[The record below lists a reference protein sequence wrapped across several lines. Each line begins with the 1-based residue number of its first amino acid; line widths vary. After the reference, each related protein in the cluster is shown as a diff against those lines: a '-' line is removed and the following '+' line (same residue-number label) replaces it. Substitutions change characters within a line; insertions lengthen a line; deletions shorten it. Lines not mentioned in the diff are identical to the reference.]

1 MLTPMKLILIL
12 SPLVFLSS
20 KGKYYK
26 AEAFTC
32 PVPSAV
38 HSGNNLQNILV
49 LRATSNE
56 SNQSTINDHTHNRRV
71 VVESLLVG
79 SLTVLAGIEPSQALV
94 EGNPPPSKGKKA
106 VGAEYLQG
114 TSALANTEES
124 EVLPREAYN
133 KLPSGVIYADIS
145 VGNGEEV
152 KEGSKVNIQWVLR
165 RSNGYFVDSSA
176 VSDSVPFIFTVGDP
190 NGAIAGLDEGIRGM
204 KSGGSRRIL
213 IPPRLAYVAGV
224 EDGKPG
230 PIPAGFGPKQQMRR
244 VMEVRRDVPG
254 EYVFL
259 EVKVTR
265 VR

>member
-1 MLTPMKLILIL
+1 MFVVFASNEVVHVPHIHSKLFRWKGIPHHPKEKRQLERNI
-12 SPLVFLSS
+12 SKERLVRFSLREIH
-20 KGKYYK
+20 GQI
-26 AEAFTC
+26 
-32 PVPSAV
+32 
-38 HSGNNLQNILV
+38 NNLLFMINI
-49 LRATSNE
+49 SC
-56 SNQSTINDHTHNRRV
+56 IFCF
-71 VVESLLVG
+71 
-79 SLTVLAGIEPSQALV
+79 
-94 EGNPPPSKGKKA
+94 GNVFCIMTPP
-106 VGAEYLQG
+106 
-114 TSALANTEES
+114 ALANTEES